1 MAEKRSR
8 KTSSS
13 EFTSYSRL
21 AQHFGLSS
29 AEAAVKLGETTGK
42 RVKRGTF
49 RNSCRYVRI
58 TEWPWIPKRRTT
70 RASSGHETQVNPTTS
85 GTSSF
90 RAAVAT
96 ENSYFGTLTATEYM
110 ASFSSFIPSRDT
122 TTEASPFENI
132 MTQIEADDT
141 SSLVNPYATEYMGS
155 STSSFGSP
163 VATEDVGAFLSESLT
178 NQTACGDGD
187 AVSMQDF
194 EEMEYQGN
202 NEDLDLNCFAD
213 RLFDFEKW
221 ITHNIPY

>member
-1 MAEKRSR
+1 MYTPTGSNYDKDIRIVCTALEHAGFQPSTQTNHPIITNTNGRKRSR

-29 AEAAVKLGETTGK
+29 ADAAVKLGETTGK

-70 RASSGHETQVNPTTS
+70 RASSDHETQVNPTAS

-90 RAAVAT
+90 RAPVAT
-96 ENSYFGTLTATEYM
+96 ENSNFGTITSTEYTD
-110 ASFSSFIPSRDT
+110 SFSSSIPSWDT
-122 TTEASPFENI
+122 TTEASLCENI

-141 SSLVNPYATEYMGS
+141 TSLVNTYGTEYMGS
-155 STSSFGSP
+155 GTSSFGSS
-163 VATEDVGAFLSESLT
+163 VATEYGRWGISL
-178 NQTACGDGD
+178 
-187 AVSMQDF
+187 
-194 EEMEYQGN
+194 
-202 NEDLDLNCFAD
+202 
-213 RLFDFEKW
+213 
-221 ITHNIPY
+221 